1 MSLGLYR
8 TFKSNY
14 IPYFATGDGRHRY
27 ILYDN
32 AGFFHNNPK
41 SLSPS
46 NIYKTGT
53 FFSSKVVHHNKT
65 QSIKAPNFHY
75 HSNGN
80 GRDKYILVNGGGL
93 FSDSKPLIS
102 FKLSDFL
109 RKNEEKYDSPKN
121 KKGKITLTKAEIY
134 YNKLIRDKERGVIK
148 RLYDDEKKKFMK
160 KNKTEFFSVDKF
172 NKIENDIN
180 DNEIDKC
187 LTTRYEKTNKI
198 IKRFLPY
205 NLKEL
210 RNKEKSKNNMKNE
223 NENLPALSARTSK
236 DFYSDMYKINYYK
249 ELQDQKKKLLK
260 FKKMPYFHILNEN
273 SKRK

>member
-14 IPYFATGDGRHRY
+14 IPYFAAGDGRDRY

-53 FFSSKVVHHNKT
+53 FFSSKVVQHTKT

-121 KKGKITLTKAEIY
+121 KKGKINLTKAEIY
-134 YNKLIRDKERGVIK
+134 YNKLIRDKEKGVIK
-148 RLYDDEKKKFMK
+148 RLYDNEKKKFIK
-160 KNKTEFFSVDKF
+160 KNKTDFFSFDEIK
-172 NKIENDIN
+172 KIENNIN
-180 DNEIDKC
+180 NNEMDKC
-187 LTTRYEKTNKI
+187 LTSRYEKGDKI
-198 IKRFLPY
+198 IKKLLPY
-205 NLKEL
+205 NLKAL
-210 RNKEKSKNNMKNE
+210 KIKKKNSNMNNE
-223 NENLPALSARTSK
+223 IENLPALSERISR
-236 DFYSDMYKINYYK
+236 DFYSDMNKINHYK
-249 ELQDQKKKLLK
+249 ELQAQKNTLLK
-260 FKKMPYFHILNEN
+260 FKKMPYFRILNEN
-273 SKRK
+273 SIRK

>member
-14 IPYFATGDGRHRY
+14 IPYFASGDGRDRY

-53 FFSSKVVHHNKT
+53 FFSSKVVQHNKS

-109 RKNEEKYDSPKN
+109 RKNEEKYVTPKN
-121 KKGKITLTKAEIY
+121 NKGKIALSKAEIN
-134 YNKLIRDKERGVIK
+134 YNKLIRDKEKGIIK
-148 RLYDDEKKKFMK
+148 RLYDDEKKKFIK
-160 KNKTEFFSVDKF
+160 KNRTEFFSIDKIK
-172 NKIENDIN
+172 NIENDIN
-180 DNEIDKC
+180 DNEMDKC
-187 LTTRYEKTNKI
+187 LTSRYEKKDNN

-205 NLKEL
+205 NLKAL
-210 RNKEKSKNNMKNE
+210 KFKEKNKNE
-223 NENLPALSARTSK
+223 KKNESEQLPALSARSFR
-236 DFYSDMYKINYYK
+236 DFYSDMHKINNYK
-249 ELQDQKKKLLK
+249 ELQAKKKELLK
-260 FKKMPYFHILNEN
+260 FRKMPYFHIINEN
-273 SKRK
+273 

>member
-14 IPYFATGDGRHRY
+14 IPYFAAGDGRDRY

-53 FFSSKVVHHNKT
+53 FFSSKVVQHTKT

-121 KKGKITLTKAEIY
+121 KKGKINLTKAEIY
-134 YNKLIRDKERGVIK
+134 YNKLIRDKEKGVIK
-148 RLYDDEKKKFMK
+148 RLYDNEKKKFIK
-160 KNKTEFFSVDKF
+160 KNKTDFFSFDEIK
-172 NKIENDIN
+172 KIENN
-180 DNEIDKC
+180 KNNNEMDKC
-187 LTTRYEKTNKI
+187 LTSRYEKGDKI
-198 IKRFLPY
+198 IKKLLPY
-205 NLKEL
+205 NLK
-210 RNKEKSKNNMKNE
+210 
-223 NENLPALSARTSK
+223 AL
-236 DFYSDMYKINYYK
+236 KI
-249 ELQDQKKKLLK
+249 KKK
-260 FKKMPYFHILNEN
+260 IQI
-273 SKRK
+273 